1 MSPTSS
7 LYSLLVPK
15 PQPPPYNR
23 VAKLTMTVQV
33 ETVALQPDKATPAP
47 PSVGRGRAKATVGKG
62 VSSG

>member
-7 LYSLLVPK
+7 LVYSLLVPK

-23 VAKLTMTVQV
+23 LAKLTMTVEV

-47 PSVGRGRAKATVGKG
+47 PSVGAGEGGRVKRG
-62 VSSG
+62 